1 MSIKELSLITR
12 IDLLKSR
19 NRENDTTLKQLER
32 QLRAIQKNKEN
43 A

>member
-1 MSIKELSLITR
+1 MSTKELSLITR

-19 NRENDTTLKQLER
+19 NRENGKIVKKLER

>member
-19 NRENDTTLKQLER
+19 NRENGRIVKKLER
-32 QLRAIQKNKEN
+32 QLRNIQKNKEN

>member
-1 MSIKELSLITR
+1 MGIKELSLITR

-19 NRENDTTLKQLER
+19 NRENGRIVKKLER

>member
-19 NRENDTTLKQLER
+19 NRENGRIVKKLER
-32 QLRAIQKNKEN
+32 QLRNIQKSKEN

>member
-19 NRENDTTLKQLER
+19 NRENGRIVKKLER
-32 QLRAIQKNKEN
+32 QLRAIQKNKEKT
-43 A
+43 